1 MKYLHYHLDLK
12 SNNVVQVDLKSPAY
26 IRLLNEEHYRAYRE
40 GKQYRYFGGLAES
53 SPANIKP
60 PHKGEWHLVID
71 LGDKDD
77 GELSARVHIIQEVAA
92 GRKESKSKKRK

>member
-1 MKYLHYHLDLK
+1 MKYLHYHLNLK

-60 PHKGEWHLVID
+60 PHKGEWHLCID
-71 LGDKDD
+71 LSGQD
-77 GELSARVHIIQEVAA
+77 GELDATVHIIQEVAST
-92 GRKESKSKKRK
+92 RKQSKRKKRK

>member
-1 MKYLHYHLDLK
+1 MKYLHFNLDLK

-26 IRLLNEEHYRAYRE
+26 LRLLTDEHYKAYRE

-71 LGDKDD
+71 LGDKDEE
-77 GELSARVHIIQEVAA
+77 GELSAKVHIVQEAA
-92 GRKESKSKKRK
+92 SGRKKRK

>member
-26 IRLLNEEHYRAYRE
+26 IRLMNEEHYRAYRE
-40 GKQYRYFGGLAES
+40 GKQYRFFGGLAES

-60 PHKGEWHLVID
+60 PHKGEWHLCID
-71 LGDKDD
+71 MSGQD
-77 GELSARVHIIQEVAA
+77 GELGATVHIIQEVAPD
-92 GRKESKSKKRK
+92 RKQIKGKKRK

>member
-1 MKYLHYHLDLK
+1 MKYLHYHFNLK

-40 GKQYRYFGGLAES
+40 GKQYRFFGGLAES

-60 PHKGEWHLVID
+60 PHKGEWHLCID
-71 LGDKDD
+71 LSGRD
-77 GELSARVHIIQEVAA
+77 GELGATVHIIQEVAST
-92 GRKESKSKKRK
+92 RKQSKSKKRK

>member
-1 MKYLHYHLDLK
+1 MKYLHYHLSLK

-26 IRLLNEEHYRAYRE
+26 IRLMTEECYRAYRE

-60 PHKGEWHLVID
+60 PHKGEWHLCID
-71 LGDKDD
+71 LSDQD
-77 GELSARVHIIQEVAA
+77 GELSATVHIFQEAA
-92 GRKESKSKKRK
+92 SARKQRKSKKRK